1 MRVVA
6 EQAEHDE
13 VGVEAVHAVPH
24 VGVVPRL
31 SLVEA
36 NVLHD
41 LVFSLTRNL
50 VGAGVSELI

>member
-1 MRVVA
+1 VRVVA

-41 LVFSLTRNL
+41 LVFSLARNL
-50 VGAGVSELI
+50 KAPK